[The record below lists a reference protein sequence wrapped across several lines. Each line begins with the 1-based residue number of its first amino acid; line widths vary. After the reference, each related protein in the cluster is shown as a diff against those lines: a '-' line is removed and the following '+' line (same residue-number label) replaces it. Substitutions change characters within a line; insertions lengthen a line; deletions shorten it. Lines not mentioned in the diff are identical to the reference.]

1 MFSIEHSRKWRTC
14 TYTNVLAVL
23 SIPPSLFL
31 PLPTLFLPVSSPV
44 WMPTIC
50 LGPGV
55 YLEDQIFNDVTIS
68 VCTKLQTNKDKR
80 QNNKALLQCN
90 HLIVEPTSVL
100 LLLLL
105 LKHRK
110 KNDYFMLNYM
120 KSKNNSILKR
130 ASYHLLGAVCHFI
143 YIHNLS

>member
-14 TYTNVLAVL
+14 TYTNVLTVL
-23 SIPPSLFL
+23 SILPSLVL

-68 VCTKLQTNKDKR
+68 VRTKIQTKTKGKR
-80 QNNKALLQCN
+80 IKFCCSAITLL
-90 HLIVEPTSVL
+90 
-100 LLLLL
+100 
-105 LKHRK
+105 
-110 KNDYFMLNYM
+110 
-120 KSKNNSILKR
+120 
-130 ASYHLLGAVCHFI
+130 
-143 YIHNLS
+143 